1 MSENSYWR
9 RRKKRTWYNDP
20 FAFVL
25 GGDMKDV
32 ETWKKYKNL
41 LYNNQMT
48 DIIGIFGSIL
58 YFNP

>member
-1 MSENSYWR
+1 MMHFFVIYYLNQMSENSYWR

-32 ETWKKYKNL
+32 ET
-41 LYNNQMT
+41 
-48 DIIGIFGSIL
+48 
-58 YFNP
+58 